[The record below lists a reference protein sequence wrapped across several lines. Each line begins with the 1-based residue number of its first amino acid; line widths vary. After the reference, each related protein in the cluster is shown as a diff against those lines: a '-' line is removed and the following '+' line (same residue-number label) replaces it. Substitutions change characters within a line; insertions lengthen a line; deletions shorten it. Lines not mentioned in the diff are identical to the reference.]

1 MNNIEINKF
10 QYYGIW
16 NRAEIEPLLQWCE
29 GSRAASAPPLLLNTN
44 TYNVPSATRYQ
55 PLPVVIVP
63 RFFLRP
69 TLPWT
74 FC

>member
-16 NRAEIEPLLQWCE
+16 NRAEIEPLPQWCE

-44 TYNVPSATRYQ
+44 TYLPLHATSHYR
-55 PLPVVIVP
+55 L
-63 RFFLRP
+63 
-69 TLPWT
+69 
-74 FC
+74 